1 MRFIFCGLGV
11 FTKSNPCYKLD
22 WIEISTSLQNTLPL
36 TMKSGIL
43 LGLFLVF
50 TLKLSAQTDSI
61 GYIPNKV
68 YHFSFIPLPA
78 VASNPANG
86 WMFGFAPSASWY
98 MGNPATTKMSNL
110 VGNLLYT
117 TKKQWIFSSR
127 HNIYLADNSTILIGD
142 WRYFITSQ
150 PTFGLGSSTPNDP
163 MENPN
168 QSSVYWGEQ
177 QMDFTLIR
185 FYEAVL
191 KRIGDSKFYLGMGY
205 HLDIHTKIKNFI
217 DEEPEPTFQFSHDQ
231 YNLSKGFDTD
241 RYVLSGVT
249 LNAVMENR
257 DVAVSPYERN
267 FAWIQYKINPSFLG
281 SDQSSSTLLLDYRH
295 YFNLNPQRKRNLI
308 GVWGMGNFLVS
319 GELPYMNLPSL
330 GWDMFGRG
338 GRAYAQGRFR
348 GANMVY
354 GEAEWRFPLQRDK
367 ETFGGTVFINGATFS
382 GGKPEEMLG
391 GNGSTEK
398 LFEKINP
405 GYGVGLR
412 VMINK
417 QNRTTIS
424 ADYGFGQKGNS
435 GFYLN
440 VNESF

>member
-1 MRFIFCGLGV
+1 MALKSTFILG
-11 FTKSNPCYKLD
+11 
-22 WIEISTSLQNTLPL
+22 I
-36 TMKSGIL
+36 
-43 LGLFLVF
+43 FLVF
-50 TLKLSAQTDSI
+50 ILNLSAQTDSI
-61 GYIPNKV
+61 EYTPNKV
-68 YHFSFIPLPA
+68 YHFSFVPLPA
-78 VASNPANG
+78 IASNPANG

-127 HNIYLADNSTILIGD
+127 HNIYLSDNSTILIGD
-142 WRYFITSQ
+142 WRYFLTSQ

-163 MENPN
+163 IENPN
-168 QSSVYWGEQ
+168 QSGVYWGEQ

-185 FYEAVL
+185 FYEAML

-217 DEEPEPTFQFSHDQ
+217 DEETDPLLQFSHDQ
-231 YNLSKGFDTD
+231 YNLSKGFNPD

-267 FAWIQYKINPSFLG
+267 FAWIQYKINPTFLG
-281 SDQSSSTLLLDYRH
+281 SDQSSSTLMMDYR
-295 YFNLNPQRKRNLI
+295 YYINLSESRKRHII
-308 GVWGMGNFLVS
+308 GLWGFGNFLVS
-319 GELPYMNLPSL
+319 GNLPYMNLPSM
-330 GWDMFGRG
+330 GWDMFGRT

-348 GANMVY
+348 GESMVY
-354 GEAEWRFPLQRDK
+354 GEAEWRFPLQQNK
-367 ETFGGTVFINGATFS
+367 ETFGGTVFVNAGSFS
-382 GGKPEEMLG
+382 SKTT
-391 GNGSTEK
+391 NEK
-398 LFEKINP
+398 LFNKINP
-405 GYGVGLR
+405 GYGVGFR

-417 QNRTTIS
+417 ENRTTIS

-440 VNESF
+440 INESF